1 MAGRLVGKVALVTGA
16 ARGSGALIAK
26 RLVEDGARVVL
37 ADILDDRGKPE
48 AEALGAAA
56 RYLHLDI
63 TDEQQWQAAVDFTL
77 AEFGGLTTL
86 VNNAAV
92 LQIAPIEHTSLE
104 DYSRVIQVNAVG
116 TFLGVRTV
124 IAPMRAAGSGSI
136 INVASIS
143 GRRPSPGTAAYAAS
157 KFAVRGLTKVA
168 ALELGRYGIRVN
180 SVNPAMGNP
189 EMVLESLGL
198 TGADLGAL
206 RGEGGRQ
213 RGAPGKGGPE
223 KGARV
228 KDGALSGGTS
238 ILRRGEMTDVANA
251 VAFLASDDSSFFN
264 GADFDLDGGLT
275 AGIFLPGEI
284 PGAPR
289 PEPKGSS

>member
-1 MAGRLVGKVALVTGA
+1 MGRLDGKVAIVSGA

-37 ADILDDRGKPE
+37 VDILDDRGKPE

-56 RYLHLDI
+56 RYQHLDI

-77 AEFGGLTTL
+77 AEFGALTTL

-92 LQIAPIEHTSLE
+92 LHIAPIEHTSLE
-104 DYSRVIQVNAVG
+104 DYSRVLQVNAVG
-116 TFLGVRTV
+116 TFLGVRAV
-124 IAPMRAAGSGSI
+124 IAPMRAAGGGSI
-136 INVASIS
+136 VNVASIS
-143 GRRPSPGTAAYAAS
+143 GRRPSAGTAAYAAS
-157 KFAVRGLTKVA
+157 KFGVRGLTKVA

-198 TGADLGAL
+198 KGTDLGAI
-206 RGEGGRQ
+206 RGTGDPQ
-213 RGAPGKGGPE
+213 RGGKP
-223 KGARV
+223 KG
-228 KDGALSGGTS
+228 GALSGGKP
-238 ILRRGEMTDVANA
+238 ILRRGEMADVANA

-264 GADFDLDGGLT
+264 GADFDLDGGIT
-275 AGIFLPGEI
+275 AGTFLPGGI

-289 PEPKGSS
+289 PEPDE

>member
-1 MAGRLVGKVALVTGA
+1 MLGRLDGKVALVTGA

-37 ADILDDRGKPE
+37 VDILDDRGKPE

-56 RYLHLDI
+56 RYQHLDI

-92 LQIAPIEHTSLE
+92 LHIAP
-104 DYSRVIQVNAVG
+104 
-116 TFLGVRTV
+116 
-124 IAPMRAAGSGSI
+124 
-136 INVASIS
+136 
-143 GRRPSPGTAAYAAS
+143 
-157 KFAVRGLTKVA
+157 
-168 ALELGRYGIRVN
+168 LELGRYGIRVN

-198 TGADLGAL
+198 TGTDLGAL
-206 RGEGGRQ
+206 RGTGGRQ
-213 RGAPGKGGPE
+213 KRGAAE
-223 KGARV
+223 KGA
-228 KDGALSGGTS
+228 ALSGGKS
-238 ILRRGEMTDVANA
+238 ILRRGEMADVANA

-289 PEPKGSS
+289 PEPEGSS

>member
-1 MAGRLVGKVALVTGA
+1 MLGRLDGKVALVTGA

-37 ADILDDRGKPE
+37 TDILDDRGKPE

-56 RYLHLDI
+56 RYQHLDI

-92 LQIAPIEHTSLE
+92 LHIAPIEHTSLE
-104 DYSRVIQVNAVG
+104 DYARVLQVNAVG
-116 TFLGVRTV
+116 TFLGVRSV
-124 IAPMRAAGSGSI
+124 IAPMRAAGGGSI
-136 INVASIS
+136 INLASIS

-157 KFAVRGLTKVA
+157 KFGVRGLTKVA

-198 TGADLGAL
+198 TGTDLGAL
-206 RGEGGRQ
+206 RGSGGRQ
-213 RGAPGKGGPE
+213 KRGAAE
-223 KGARV
+223 KDA
-228 KDGALSGGTS
+228 ALSGGKS
-238 ILRRGEMTDVANA
+238 ILRRGEMADVANA

-275 AGIFLPGEI
+275 AGIFLPGDI

-289 PEPKGSS
+289 PEPEGSS

>member
-1 MAGRLVGKVALVTGA
+1 MGRLDGKVAIVTGA

-26 RLVEDGARVVL
+26 LLVEEGARVVL
-37 ADILDDRGKPE
+37 ADILDDRGKPV
-48 AEALGAAA
+48 AEALGDAA
-56 RYLHLDI
+56 RYQHLDI
-63 TDEQQWQAAVDFTL
+63 TDEEQWQAAVDFTL

-92 LQIAPIEHTSLE
+92 LHVGPIEHTSVEAYARILN
-104 DYSRVIQVNAVG
+104 VNTVG

-124 IAPMRAAGSGSI
+124 IEPMRSAGGGSI
-136 INVASIS
+136 VNVSSIS
-143 GRRPSPGTAAYAAS
+143 GHHPAAGTAAYAAS
-157 KFAVRGLTKVA
+157 KFGVRGLTKVA

-198 TGADLGAL
+198 TGADLESLRPRGGARRGGAL
-206 RGEGGRQ
+206 TGGV
-213 RGAPGKGGPE
+213 P
-223 KGARV
+223 
-228 KDGALSGGTS
+228 
-238 ILRRGEMTDVANA
+238 ILRRGEMEDVANA

-264 GADFDLDGGLT
+264 GADFDLDGGIT
-275 AGIFLPGEI
+275 AGTHLPGDI

-289 PEPKGSS
+289 PEPSG

>member
-1 MAGRLVGKVALVTGA
+1 MPVENRLDGKVAIVTGA
-16 ARGSGALIAK
+16 ARGSGAVIAK

-37 ADILDDRGKPE
+37 VDILDERGKPE

-56 RYLHLDI
+56 RYQHLDI

-92 LQIAPIEHTSLE
+92 LHIAPIEHTSLE
-104 DYSRVIQVNAVG
+104 DYSRVLQVNAVG

-124 IAPMRAAGSGSI
+124 IAPLRAAGGGSI

-143 GRRPSPGTAAYAAS
+143 GRHPSPGTAAYAAS
-157 KFAVRGLTKVA
+157 KFGVRGLTKVA

-180 SVNPAMGNP
+180 CVNPAMGNP
-189 EMVLESLGL
+189 QMVLESLGL
-198 TGADLGAL
+198 KGADLGTI
-206 RGEGGRQ
+206 RGTGGSQ
-213 RGAPGKGGPE
+213 RGSKQ
-223 KGARV
+223 KRARV
-228 KDGALSGGTS
+228 KDGVLSGGKP
-238 ILRRGEMTDVANA
+238 ILRHGEMADVADA
-251 VAFLASDDSSFFN
+251 VAFLASDESSFFN
-264 GADFDLDGGLT
+264 GADFDLDGGIT
-275 AGIFLPGEI
+275 AGTFLPGDI

-289 PEPKGSS
+289 PEPEE

>member
-1 MAGRLVGKVALVTGA
+1 MLGRLDGKVAIVTGA

-37 ADILDDRGKPE
+37 VDILDDRGKPE

-56 RYLHLDI
+56 RYQHLDI

-92 LQIAPIEHTSLE
+92 LHIAPIEHTSLE
-104 DYSRVIQVNAVG
+104 DYARVLQVNAVG
-116 TFLGVRTV
+116 TFLGVRSV
-124 IAPMRAAGSGSI
+124 IAPMRAAGGGSI
-136 INVASIS
+136 INLASIS

-157 KFAVRGLTKVA
+157 KFGVRGLTKVA

-198 TGADLGAL
+198 TGTDLGAL
-206 RGEGGRQ
+206 RG
-213 RGAPGKGGPE
+213 KGGPG
-223 KGARV
+223 KDARL
-228 KDGALSGGTS
+228 KDGALSGGQS
-238 ILRRGEMTDVANA
+238 ILRRGEMADVANA

-275 AGIFLPGEI
+275 AGIFLPGDI

-289 PEPKGSS
+289 PEPEESS